1 MANRL
6 SSRKWFVKCL
16 ALMSVIVGFSI
27 AQQAA
32 ASTAADARI
41 QNRVTVTYTGGSDF
55 FDLYVTVTL
64 VSADATV
71 SAPSPATPSIAS
83 NGTVDIAF
91 TVTSNA
97 NGKDDYSLDFGTHL
111 CDGAAATCDTTFD
124 TATVG
129 ITSGQEVTFAVDTI
143 STADGTEVT
152 IAATTY
158 SSGSTAN
165 CEGASG
171 AGCTLFV
178 PNDDAADS
186 SLNGFISG
194 AGQKVVAGGQL
205 CSVGVVV
212 DTGPQGDATASN
224 ALSTIELFGCAGA
237 VTLSAAEIIGQQ
249 VEVVI
254 AFDPSAEGVPTLGS
268 DQTVDLLFS
277 VTGSNAA
284 VVTGTVPV
292 TLTAFTL
299 TVVKYVKNIGSAANS
314 NAGIAG
320 NGSCGV
326 TATHGSATLGDAGSA
341 DNDDDFCD
349 TATVVAQPGDQLEYL
364 IVVANGAGSDTNAV
378 RVVDIIPEFV
388 SYETNSVMISTDDST
403 YNSKTDNATDTDQ
416 VDLDTSDPAT
426 LYIYGSDPASETTA
440 TPGGETAA
448 TDLSAGDVLYII
460 YTVTVD

>member
-1 MANRL
+1 MANKV
-6 SSRKWFVKCL
+6 STRKWFVKCL
-16 ALMSVIVGFSI
+16 ALMSVVAGFSI
-27 AQQAA
+27 AQQAS

-41 QNRVTVTYTGGSDF
+41 QNRVTVTYSGGSDF
-55 FDLYVTVTL
+55 FDLFVTVTL
-64 VSADATV
+64 VTADATV
-71 SAPSPATPSIAS
+71 SAPSPAAPSIAS
-83 NGTVDIAF
+83 NGTVEIAF

-97 NGKDDYSLDFGTHL
+97 NGKDDYALEFGTHL
-111 CDGAAATCDTTFD
+111 CDGSAGTCNTTFD

-129 ITSGQEVTFAVDTI
+129 ITPESEVTFAVDTVP
-143 STADGTEVT
+143 TLDGADVA

-158 SSGSTAN
+158 SSGSTAA
-165 CEGASG
+165 CQGVSG

-186 SLNGFISG
+186 SLNGFTSG
-194 AGQKVVAGGQL
+194 AGQKVVAGGQVF
-205 CSVGVVV
+205 SVGAVI
-212 DTGPQGDATASN
+212 DTGPQGNATLSN
-224 ALSTIELFGCAGA
+224 ALSSIELFGCAGA
-237 VTLSAAEIIGQQ
+237 VTLTPAEIIAQQ

-254 AFDPSAEGVPTLGS
+254 TFDPSADGVPTLVA
-268 DQTVDLLFS
+268 DQTIDLLFS

-320 NGSCGV
+320 NGDCGV
-326 TATHGSATLGDAGSA
+326 LATHGSATLGDAGSA

-364 IVVANGAGSDTNAV
+364 IVVSNGAGSDTNAV

-388 SYETNSVMISTDDST
+388 TYETDSVEISTDDST
-403 YNSKTDNATDTDQ
+403 YNTKTDAATDDDQ
-416 VDLDTSDPAT
+416 VDLDASDPVT
-426 LYIYGSDPASETTA
+426 LYIYGSDPTTDTTA